1 LIYRAALAMAALLPQ
16 LLSAAFAAESTPY
29 PWEHRLR
36 GDAIALLGETHD
48 NQKQQQLRFEILKRS
63 IDAGWRPAIAM
74 EQFDREHQAD
84 IDRARATRPLDAD
97 YLIEQASTR
106 HDKQGAGWNWDYYR
120 PYVALALEHHLPLL
134 AANLSR
140 SDAEQI
146 VHHGYGAVFDA
157 ATIRDLELEQAPPG
171 LRSSQEKEVEEGHCH
186 ALPKELLPEMARAQI
201 ARDAVM
207 AAVLRTHAANGVVL
221 LAGDGHVRRDLGVP
235 RWLGAAVLP
244 RALSVGFLERGVT
257 DPPIEAFDEVI
268 VTEAAARPDPCAAL
282 RRHAQRTR

>member
-1 LIYRAALAMAALLPQ
+1 
-16 LLSAAFAAESTPY
+16 
-29 PWEHRLR
+29 
-36 GDAIALLGETHD
+36 
-48 NQKQQQLRFEILKRS
+48 
-63 IDAGWRPAIAM
+63 M

-157 ATIRDLELEQAPPG
+157 VTLRDLELQQAPPG
-171 LRSSQEKEVEEGHCH
+171 LRSSQEQEVEEGHCH
-186 ALPKELLPEMARAQI
+186 ALPKDLLPEMARAQM

-207 AAVLRTHAANGVVL
+207 AAVLRAHAANGVVL

-235 RWLGAAVLP
+235 RWLGAAALP
-244 RALSVGFLERGVT
+244 RVLSVGFLERGVT
-257 DPPIEAFDEVI
+257 DPPIEAFSEVI
-268 VTEAAARPDPCAAL
+268 VTEAAARADPCAAL
-282 RRHAQRTR
+282 RRHAQRAR